1 MATTIDAGA
10 RPASE
15 AGARPAASR
24 AYLGWLLGLLVT
36 IYACSFLDRVI
47 VSTVGPAIISELR
60 LSDAEFGLLSGP
72 AFAIFYVVFGIP
84 IARAAERS
92 SRINI
97 ISICIALWSLM
108 TAACGLTQAF
118 WQLLIFRMGVGI
130 GEGGCSPAA
139 HSLLSDHYPAK
150 SRTSAIAVYSAGVP
164 LGVMVGAILGGWIA
178 QHFNWRTAFV
188 VVGLPGLILALL
200 AKLTLHE
207 PERGRSDAVAAPADA
222 PPFGAVVQRLASNPT
237 VLLLVGGLVLANF
250 AGSSMASFTQIYLVR
265 AFHLGLAKVGLL
277 YGLVVGIGGMIG
289 MSAGG
294 IVADQLGKRDVR
306 WYGWAPAIGTA
317 LGFPIYLLA
326 YSQHNAYAAVAFI
339 FIAYLFVAL
348 YFAPAF
354 GVVQNLVEPR
364 MRASASALLFLA
376 INIVGQGFGPVVMGW
391 ASDLLAAGHFTL
403 GSYHAMCPAAHG
415 APAAVAAACASASA
429 AGLQQSI
436 RLMTGCFLLAA
447 LLYFLAAVRLPKAF
461 AKPA

>member
-1 MATTIDAGA
+1 MA
-10 RPASE
+10 SVSQ
-15 AGARPAASR
+15 AAVVEPRFSVGYR
-24 AYLGWLLGLLVT
+24 GWLLGLLIT

-60 LSDAEFGLLSGP
+60 LSDFQFGLLAGP

-97 ISICIALWSLM
+97 IAICIALWSLM
-108 TAACGLTQAF
+108 TAACGLSQTF
-118 WQLLIFRMGVGI
+118 WQLLLFRMGVGV

-139 HSLLSDHYPAK
+139 HSLLSDHFPPKLRA
-150 SRTSAIAVYSAGVP
+150 SAIAIYSAGVP
-164 LGVMVGAILGGWIA
+164 LGVMVGAVLGGWIA

-188 VVGLPGLILALL
+188 VVGLPGLILAIL
-200 AKLTLHE
+200 AKLTLRE
-207 PERGRSDAVAAPADA
+207 PERGRLEAAAPSPDA
-222 PPFGAVVQRLASNPT
+222 PPLVAVLKRLGSSPT
-237 VLLLVGGLVLANF
+237 VLLLVGGLVLANL
-250 AGSSMASFTQIYLVR
+250 AGSSMAAFTQTYLVR

-277 YGLVVGIGGMIG
+277 YGLVVGVGGTIG

-294 IVADQLGKRDVR
+294 VVADVLGKRDVR

-317 LGFPIYLLA
+317 LGFPLYLLA
-326 YSQHNAYAAVAFI
+326 YSQHTAEAAVAFI
-339 FIAYLFVAL
+339 FVAYLFVAL

-376 INIVGQGFGPVVMGW
+376 INIVGQGIGPTVMGL
-391 ASDLLAAGHFTL
+391 ASDMFAAGHFGL
-403 GSYHAMCPAAHG
+403 GSYHALCPAIRG
-415 APAAVAAACASASA
+415 APAQVAAACASASA

-436 RLMTGCFLLAA
+436 RLSCSC
-447 LLYFLAAVRLPKAF
+447 FLAASVLYWLASGRLRRDISTARPI
-461 AKPA
+461 